1 MKARWQKCPEQWAQS
16 EYLLERYKA
25 AASLDIVAAAAGI
38 SATSL
43 SRRLRE
49 LNPDYVLSSRR
60 FAEPRRRAFLHYL
73 KCHSLRQAAKLAG
86 VNHATLW
93 HWFRAM
99 HPEYS
104 AIARSGVFASSSDWL
119 NSRKA
124 QRQPNQAAGVEK
136 WILDNLPQLI
146 ESEAASTL
154 ESHGLQHE
162 RSVQRRE
169 LPLIESQI

>member
-60 FAEPRRRAFLHYL
+60 FAEPRRRAFLAI
-73 KCHSLRQAAKLAG
+73 S
-86 VNHATLW
+86 
-93 HWFRAM
+93 
-99 HPEYS
+99 S
-104 AIARSGVFASSSDWL
+104 AI
-119 NSRKA
+119 
-124 QRQPNQAAGVEK
+124 
-136 WILDNLPQLI
+136 
-146 ESEAASTL
+146 
-154 ESHGLQHE
+154 H
-162 RSVQRRE
+162 
-169 LPLIESQI
+169 